1 MMRFNRDEMFLMML
15 YSPGDRSGLIKA
27 LKKMRGQL
35 APDETFLSALSES
48 VIYKLSRMSDEE
60 FEKLDLYAGLEGLNG
75 I

>member
-1 MMRFNRDEMFLMML
+1 MELTKEELFLMML
-15 YSPGDRSGLIKA
+15 YSPGDRSGLIRA

-48 VIYKLSRMSDEE
+48 VLQKLSVMGDEE

>member
-1 MMRFNRDEMFLMML
+1 MELTKEELFLMML

-48 VIYKLSRMSDEE
+48 VLEKLSAMSDEE
-60 FEKLDLYAGLEGLNG
+60 YEKLDLYAGLEGSNG

>member
-1 MMRFNRDEMFLMML
+1 MELTREELFLMML

-48 VIYKLSRMSDEE
+48 VLQKLSAMDDEE
-60 FEKLDLYAGLEGLNG
+60 FEKLDLYAGLEGLDG

>member
-1 MMRFNRDEMFLMML
+1 MTFFNQEEMFLMML

-48 VIYKLSRMSDEE
+48 VLQKLSAMDDEE

>member
-1 MMRFNRDEMFLMML
+1 MELTREELFLMML

-48 VIYKLSRMSDEE
+48 VLQKLSAMGDEE

>member
-15 YSPGDRSGLIKA
+15 YSPGDRSGLVGA
-27 LKKMRGQL
+27 LTKMRGQL
-35 APDETFLSALSES
+35 APDETFLSALSEN
-48 VIYKLSRMSDEE
+48 VFQKLSAMGDEE